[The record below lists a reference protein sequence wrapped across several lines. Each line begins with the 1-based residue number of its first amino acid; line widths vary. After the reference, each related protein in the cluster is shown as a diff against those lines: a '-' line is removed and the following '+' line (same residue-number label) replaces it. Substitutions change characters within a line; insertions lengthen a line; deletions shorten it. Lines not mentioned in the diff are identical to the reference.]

1 MAKETAAELFL
12 GTDYEYPFTILNAAE
27 DTAINISG
35 WTLSWMVKRK
45 KSDADANKLLEK
57 TTGSGITI
65 SGTFNADP
73 DVNTQKATVSVAD
86 TDTDTLPA
94 GLVYYELKRT
104 DAGSETVLAY
114 GPLDLKRSVHRA

>member
-1 MAKETAAELFL
+1 MAKETAATLFL

-27 DTAINISG
+27 TAAINISG

-45 KSDADANKLLEK
+45 KTDTDANALLTK
-57 TTGSGITI
+57 TTSSGITI
-65 SGTFNADP
+65 SGTWNTDP
-73 DVNTQKATVSVAD
+73 DVNTQVATVAVAD

-94 GLVYYELKRT
+94 GLGHYELKRT

-114 GPLDLKRSVHRA
+114 GPLELKRSVHRA